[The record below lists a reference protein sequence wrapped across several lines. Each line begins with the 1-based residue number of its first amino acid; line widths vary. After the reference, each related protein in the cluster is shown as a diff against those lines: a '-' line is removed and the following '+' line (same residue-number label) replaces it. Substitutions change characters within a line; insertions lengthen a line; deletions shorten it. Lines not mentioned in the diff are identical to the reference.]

1 MDEEWWNGDSRF
13 WILRG
18 SVCVS
23 CGVRNGEMEWGVN
36 ECQMNEVCVVYIG
49 REWVRMW
56 LQCM

>member
-1 MDEEWWNGDSRF
+1 MDEEWWKGDSRF

-36 ECQMNEVCVVYIG
+36 EFLNECMGFYRGNG
-49 REWVRMW
+49 RI
-56 LQCM
+56 CC